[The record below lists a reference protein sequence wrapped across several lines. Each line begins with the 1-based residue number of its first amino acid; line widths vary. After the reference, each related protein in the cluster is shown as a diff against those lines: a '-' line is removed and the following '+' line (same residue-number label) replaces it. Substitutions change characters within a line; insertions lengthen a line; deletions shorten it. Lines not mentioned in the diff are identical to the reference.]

1 MKWKNTRSSG
11 KTLGMA
17 TLSTDPYCTSGNTD
31 FSRGTFFQWT
41 RGSGEKMKSHKIA
54 LNEVTRQNKH
64 MQMKE

>member
-1 MKWKNTRSSG
+1 
-11 KTLGMA
+11 MA